1 MMRKPPPYSRFSAP
15 RVLSAAALA
24 CVCFGV
30 AFIGCLHQVS
40 GADEGAVREKG
51 VRALIAAR
59 HRETLRA
66 VSEYISSNP
75 QADDLEQAYAFAFET
90 AGANGLEAE
99 VIPLAEQFL
108 ARRDLD
114 PPARQLAQTALSLGL
129 ARSGKLEE
137 GMAQYG
143 AYLLGARS
151 QSPFRALDLAGSLS
165 ARARLAGNLAASREI
180 YERLAAAYP
189 LNAQIG
195 SIVEGRIARQDLIGQ
210 SAPPVVATDTQGKP
224 FDLASLA
231 GRVVLVDFWATN
243 CAPCLAEFPNL
254 RQLHKDYGGRG
265 FEIVGVSFDDAAATV
280 EAFQSRA
287 RLPWRMVM
295 NESPRGMIS
304 EGFRTRSI
312 PALFLI
318 GRDGKIAQVDVR
330 GADLREAIEALL
342 K

>member
-1 MMRKPPPYSRFSAP
+1 MSPPYSRSPAP
-15 RVLSAAALA
+15 RGFSVAARA
-24 CVCFGV
+24 CLCVGA
-30 AFIGCLHQVS
+30 AFASLLQPAS
-40 GADEGAVREKG
+40 GAEEGAAREKG

-66 VSEYISSNP
+66 VSEYISGNP

-99 VIPLAEQFL
+99 VIPLAEQYL

-114 PPARQLAQTALSLGL
+114 PPARQQAQSTLSLGL

-143 AYLLGARS
+143 AYLLAARS

-189 LNAQIG
+189 LNAQITG
-195 SIVEGRIARQDLIGQ
+195 IVEGRLARQDLIGQ
-210 SAPPVVATDTQGKP
+210 PAPAIAATDTRGQP
-224 FDLASLA
+224 FELAGLA

-265 FEIVGVSFDDAAATV
+265 FEIVGVSFDDGPATV

-295 NESPRGMIS
+295 NESPRGAIS
-304 EGFRTRSI
+304 EGFRTQSI

-318 GRDGKIAQVDVR
+318 DKEGRIAQVDVR
-330 GADLREAIEALL
+330 GADLREAIERLL